1 MISLNMVLKSIYDWL
16 FSKKIIKE
24 KYMTDEEYE
33 YTEKYIDHQ
42 MQEYIDEQHLVHWEA
57 EAINLK
63 ELKDKKWPQ

>member
-1 MISLNMVLKSIYDWL
+1 M
-16 FSKKIIKE
+16 KE

-57 EAINLK
+57 EAVKLK